1 MEPSVMEY
9 RFFIMGCNCWSVRPG
24 LIHHKKGQS
33 GKPCLSY
40 SVVAS
45 FQILQTLTLFTAPR
59 KCKALFNMPL
69 ALLRHVE
76 GRALHIPDLI
86 TRWT

>member
-1 MEPSVMEY
+1 MEPSVTEY
-9 RFFIMGCNCWSVRPG
+9 GFFIMGCNCWSIRHG
-24 LIHHKKGQS
+24 LIRHKKGQS

-40 SVVAS
+40 SLIAS
-45 FQILQTLTLFTAPR
+45 FQILQTLTPFTTPR
-59 KCKALFNMPL
+59 KCKALFNLPL
-69 ALLRHVE
+69 ALLRHAE